1 MTTAMID
8 RVRELQVKIVDD
20 QVEAARD
27 IQDLLATRGI
37 RSTVVTPRS
46 QSSIEDLF
54 ELIMSPAPTAA
65 LVDHRLS
72 ERSGFPFTGARLT
85 GMLNRHGTPAV
96 LFSSRTERHS
106 FDVKVELI
114 DIPAYLDR
122 NDIHN
127 AERIAVALDAA
138 RSEVVDRIPIER
150 RKTYPTLVRVV
161 NVVTHPSGTMVRI
174 LVPAWHRDDDVLIP
188 LSWLEEQQP
197 ADLRSLINRRYM
209 AMVNICT
216 EDARE
221 IFVDQAR
228 RISTSEAALP

>member
-1 MTTAMID
+1 MTTAMIE
-8 RVRELQVKIVDD
+8 RVKELQVKVVDD
-20 QVEAARD
+20 QVEAAHD

-37 RSTVVTPRS
+37 RTTVITPLP
-46 QSSIEDLF
+46 QHSIEDL
-54 ELIMSPAPTAA
+54 LHLLASPHPTAA

-72 ERSGFPFTGARLT
+72 ERSGIHFTGARLAAL
-85 GMLNRHGTPAV
+85 LNRQGTPAV

-106 FDVKVELI
+106 YEVKVELI

-122 NDIHN
+122 SDIHD
-127 AERIAVALDAA
+127 ADRIAVALDAA
-138 RSEVVDRIPIER
+138 RSETVDKVPMER

-161 NVVTHPSGTMVRI
+161 NVVPNPLGVMVRI
-174 LVPAWHRDDDVLIP
+174 LVPAWHRDDDVIIP
-188 LSWLEEQQP
+188 LSWLERQP
-197 ADLRSLINRRYM
+197 PTDVRSLINQRYM

-228 RISTSEAALP
+228 RISPSREASP